1 MIEQT
6 DHIGVCETSFFYH
19 QQSLRLL
26 KHELFLFQKR
36 IAKIMK
42 RKKHKKII
50 PMKVMPLTRKT
61 PKKKVIQVS

>member
-1 MIEQT
+1 M
-6 DHIGVCETSFFYH
+6 
-19 QQSLRLL
+19 
-26 KHELFLFQKR
+26 FQKR

-61 PKKKVIQVS
+61 PKKKVIQVSGIRY